1 MSLVGEAIV
10 LPDIKRHIQRCHIFN
25 GAMFI
30 LPRGGGRG
38 ERMDGGGG
46 ETYRWP
52 TIFIRVLRLRYIF
65 YLHVGGIIAEQ
76 PLGVPRCVPG

>member
-1 MSLVGEAIV
+1 M
-10 LPDIKRHIQRCHIFN
+10 
-25 GAMFI
+25 
-30 LPRGGGRG
+30 
-38 ERMDGGGG
+38 GGGG

-76 PLGVPRCVPG
+76 PLGVPRCVPGRQAAFHRRLTKYFLTFWLAFFPSPCH